1 MATKS
6 LCSRRVSASK
16 LALLLHLGLTQVSGV
31 KREGSLDDGGDN
43 VDEPLDDLVGLVKAV
58 LQ

>member
-1 MATKS
+1 M
-6 LCSRRVSASK
+6 
-16 LALLLHLGLTQVSGV
+16 LLHLGLTQVSGV